1 MIKEVFL
8 SLPKDLQKKVL
19 EDACRTNFGLF
30 FEFAKILLDAPISEG
45 GMSTEEI
52 EEIRKATFQE
62 KLYASDR
69 IFCLNGFSTIK

>member
-1 MIKEVFL
+1 MLL

-30 FEFAKILLDAPISEG
+30 FEFAKVLLDAPISEG

-52 EEIRKATFQE
+52 EEIHKATFQE
-62 KLYASDR
+62 KLYNSHR
-69 IFCLNGFSTIK
+69 IHCSNGFSTIK